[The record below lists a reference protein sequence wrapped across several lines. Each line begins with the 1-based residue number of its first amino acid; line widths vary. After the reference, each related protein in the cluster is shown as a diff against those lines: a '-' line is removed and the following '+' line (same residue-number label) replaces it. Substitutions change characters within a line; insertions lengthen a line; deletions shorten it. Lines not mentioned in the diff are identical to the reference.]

1 MSNVAP
7 VANAGP
13 DQSVAAGVTV
23 TLDGSGSND
32 PDGTVQTYLWAQTS
46 GTAVTLSSTSV
57 VHPTFTSPVLVAGD
71 TLVFRL
77 TVWDNQGLV
86 CTTPDTV
93 SIAVV
98 KCAQAKVRINGAWVA
113 KPMKSRVAGAWKL

>member
-1 MSNVAP
+1 MSNIAP
-7 VANAGP
+7 TANAGP
-13 DQSVAAGVTV
+13 DQNVAANALV
-23 TLDGSGSND
+23 TLDGSASTD
-32 PDGTVQTYLWAQTS
+32 SDGTVQTYLWAQLS
-46 GTAVTLSSTSV
+46 GTTVTLSSSSV
-57 VHPTFTSPVLVAGD
+57 MRPTFTSPALVNGD

-93 SIAVV
+93 SITVA

-113 KPMKSRVAGAWKL
+113 KPLKSRKANAWTL